1 MKTRAAVV
9 SGKSG
14 RFEIMD
20 IELADP
26 RDDEVLVRIVGVGVC
41 HTDLICRDQMYPVR
55 FPAVFGHEGSGVVER
70 VGARVSKV
78 QPGDH
83 VVLSFR
89 SCGRCRSCRRGDP
102 THCPDIFGCNFGG
115 TRPDG
120 SPTVHLHGTPIFG
133 SFFSQS
139 SFAAWALAHESNTV
153 KVPKDAPLELLGPL
167 GCGVQTGAGAVLNT
181 FKPPVGSSLAIFG
194 CGSVGLAALMA
205 ASAVGCTRIIAVDI
219 NAARLDLAREIGATH
234 AFDPRRCNV
243 VEEIQRLGG
252 ADFSLECTAN
262 PAVFR
267 QALDCL
273 AVPGVCGLVGAAPM
287 GTEVTFDMNAIFF
300 GRTVLGI
307 VEGQSVPDDFIP
319 RLVELHASGRLPLEK
334 IVRFYALDE
343 IDQAVRDTESGRV
356 VKAVLRP

>member
-1 MKTRAAVV
+1 MRTRAAVV
-9 SGKSG
+9 AAKAG
-14 RFEIMD
+14 RFELRD
-20 IELADP
+20 VELAEP
-26 RDDEVLVRIVGVGVC
+26 REDEVLVRIVGVGVC
-41 HTDLICRDQMYPVR
+41 HTDLICRDEVYPVR

-78 QPGDH
+78 KPGDH

-89 SCGRCRSCRRGDP
+89 SCGQCPPCRRGDP
-102 THCPDIFGCNFGG
+102 SHCANIFTHNFGG

-133 SFFSQS
+133 SFFGQS

-153 KVPKDAPLELLGPL
+153 KVPQEAPLELLGPL

-181 FKPPVGSSLAIFG
+181 FKPQAGSSLAIFG

-219 NAARLDLAREIGATH
+219 NPARLDLARELGATA
-234 AFDPRRCNV
+234 AFDPSRCNV
-243 VEEIQRLGG
+243 VEAIQQLGG
-252 ADFSLECTAN
+252 TDFSLECTGL

-267 QALDCL
+267 QAVESL
-273 AVPGVCGLVGAAPM
+273 AVPGVCGLVGVAPL
-287 GTEVTFDMNAIFF
+287 GTEVTFDMNSIFF
-300 GRTVLGI
+300 GRTVVGI

-319 RLVELHASGRLPLEK
+319 RLVALHARGKLPLEK

-343 IDQAVRDTESGRV
+343 IDQAVRDTECGRV